1 MATKQYET
9 VKAAELEPKLQQLLE
24 QNASFYVE
32 DIKRGEMARYVSELE
47 KAMKAQGLKVRTYT
61 AGRLGGV
68 AAGIPVGLAVAAGV
82 LAPPVGL
89 AVAAGIAAHNV
100 ATRKPDYE
108 IAKYIFDNKL
118 KVEFVGWDKDAAD
131 VVIGTI
137 QSSIAKAGNAVYNIV
152 GTATN
157 TTKDVVYWAD
167 DIRKEL
173 FSPENITKT
182 EQAIANVA
190 HDSWKYAKE
199 QPQKI
204 AEKYNKMDKGYKVLV
219 MTAMAGS
226 IASCTAVAL
235 PFVIAVLPGVPSIVS
250 ALALLGGGAIT
261 SGGFG
266 VAGGIIVTASGPVLS
281 ASVTALLAQKLIRD
295 PELDEL
301 LEDFEKVE
309 VLISENFI
317 VMEKHQQKYKGLYEK
332 YAKISKFVMTL
343 QEQIENGQKYDV
355 KEVRQFAT
363 RVKELVDDLQTAL
376 SQEEA

>member
-1 MATKQYET
+1 MTTKQYET

-24 QNASFYVE
+24 QNASFYIE

-47 KAMKAQGLKVRTYT
+47 KAMEAQGLKVRIYT
-61 AGRLGGV
+61 AGRLLG
-68 AAGIPVGLAVAAGV
+68 VAAGV
-82 LAPPVGL
+82 LVPPVGL
-89 AVAAGIAAHNV
+89 AVAAGIAAHNA

-137 QSSIAKAGNAVYNIV
+137 QSSIAKAGNAVCNIV

-173 FSPENITKT
+173 FSPENIAQTQ
-182 EQAIANVA
+182 QAIANVA

-204 AEKYNKMDKGYKVLV
+204 AEKYNKMDKSYKVLV
-219 MTAMAGS
+219 MTAVAGGTVV
-226 IASCTAVAL
+226 AFPFAVA
-235 PFVIAVLPGVPSIVS
+235 AAAGTSIVS
-250 ALALLGGGAIT
+250 ALAVLGTLA
-261 SGGFG
+261 GGFG
-266 VAGGIIVTASGPVLS
+266 VAGGIVVTAGGTALS
-281 ASVTALLAQKLIRD
+281 ASVTALLAQKLIHD
-295 PELDEL
+295 PELNEL
-301 LEDFEKVE
+301 LEDLEKAE
-309 VLISENFI
+309 ILISENFI
-317 VMEKHQQKYKGLYEK
+317 ILEKHQRKYKELYEK
-332 YAKISKFVMTL
+332 YAKISKFVMAL
-343 QEQIENGQKYDV
+343 QKQLEEGQKYDV

-363 RVKELVDDLQTAL
+363 RVKDLVENLQTAL